1 MKYNDKQFDTWY
13 IYTILDIDSECRG
26 FQFYKRLT
34 DFRRTLCQAQN
45 VWAVQLSSRGAQVR
59 WGGPNGT
66 LGCHPYP
73 YLNWYL
79 YYITLHDLYLSAYD
93 SCLYMF
99 LYVLYVFNCLQLSS
113 YVLAKSTKDIFESE
127 VCGWTCWS
135 MWWHSQNPS
144 SGSKSGD
151 KVLKDKDTQSTCEP
165 FSLSLVFG
173 SIRRVI
179 TGWVRACGCTRGRV
193 WKHRGRKVSRK
204 CRGSLKNTIIL
215 P

>member
-99 LYVLYVFNCLQLSS
+99 LYVLYVFNCLQLFTVWSVQWVDS
-113 YVLAKSTKDIFESE
+113 LKLTAVTHLAKIWEKFAPR
-127 VCGWTCWS
+127 VALP
-135 MWWHSQNPS
+135 NPS
-144 SGSKSGD
+144 ESHFPRTNMHKPIRLYVGYMGLVSK
-151 KVLKDKDTQSTCEP
+151 
-165 FSLSLVFG
+165 
-173 SIRRVI
+173 
-179 TGWVRACGCTRGRV
+179 WCTHNSN
-193 WKHRGRKVSRK
+193 K
-204 CRGSLKNTIIL
+204 IIVHYHCFL
-215 P
+215 H

>member
-1 MKYNDKQFDTWY
+1 MTDKQFYTWH
-13 IYTILDIDSECRG
+13 IYTILDIDSERRL
-26 FQFYKRLT
+26 FQFYRRLT

-45 VWAVQLSSRGAQVR
+45 VWAVQLSSRGAQVI
-59 WGGPNGT
+59 PSA
-66 LGCHPYP
+66 LGRAQWNPGMPPISVPKLMFVLH
-73 YLNWYL
+73 YLTWF
-79 YYITLHDLYLSAYD
+79 IFICIWFMS
-93 SCLYMF
+93 
-99 LYVLYVFNCLQLSS
+99 LYVFICLQLSS

-127 VCGWTCWS
+127 GCGWTCWS

-165 FSLSLVFG
+165 FFLSLVFG

-204 CRGSLKNTIIL
+204 CRGSLKKLNNTPIR
-215 P
+215 